1 MKIHI
6 FGASGSGVTTLGQT
20 LAAALQLPYFDSDAY
35 FWEPTHPPFILKR
48 APDLRNAA
56 IRADLDKHN
65 SWVLGGSAV
74 NWGAD
79 VFPPFDLIVFLWL
92 PPAIRMERLKAREL
106 ERYGEL
112 IFTDAQRHAQYQAF
126 MAWAGDYDNCTGVAG
141 RTIKVHEQWLQQQT
155 SRVLQIRGDLTVAER
170 LEIVMEAIPLLPLR
184 NNK

>member
-6 FGASGSGVTTLGQT
+6 FGASGSGVTTLGQA
-20 LAAALQLPYFDSDAY
+20 LASALQLPYFDSDAY

-48 APDLRNAA
+48 APGLRNAA
-56 IRADLDKHN
+56 IRADLDKQN

-74 NWGAD
+74 NWGND

-92 PPAIRMERLKAREL
+92 PPAIRMERLKTREL
-106 ERYGEL
+106 ERYGEV
-112 IFTDAQRHAQYQAF
+112 IFTDAQRHQQYQAF
-126 MAWAGDYDNCTGVAG
+126 MAWAADYDNCTGVAG
-141 RTIKVHEQWLQQQT
+141 RTIQVHEQWLQQQT

-170 LEIVMEAIPLLPLR
+170 LHIIMEAITPLPLR